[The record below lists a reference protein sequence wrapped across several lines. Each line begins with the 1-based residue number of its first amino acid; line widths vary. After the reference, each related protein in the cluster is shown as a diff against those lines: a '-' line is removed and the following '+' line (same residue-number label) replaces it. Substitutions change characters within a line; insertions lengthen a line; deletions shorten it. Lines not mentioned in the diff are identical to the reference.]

1 MKKLMLAMMMAVC
14 ALVLAGCSGSQAD
27 ENKTPEQIK
36 QEVAKM
42 DTAQIQATIEN
53 YKNAIADKTAQ
64 MEKKAEEL
72 TKIPL
77 TEQLGDKAKG
87 LQGEIGTLKDQIS
100 KLQANMAAY
109 AEGLKK

>member
-42 DTAQIQATIEN
+42 DQAQIQKTIEN

-64 MEKKAEEL
+64 MEKKAQEL